1 MQKQQVEQQDG
12 FVSFMLEKDDSQ
24 LINPDETFL
33 KESNNQDYY
42 LQLSRQF
49 YGQSQRKDSKYV
61 TITKATKSTQINP
74 GVLKQKIIQRVI
86 NTNAQRGKFAASV
99 PTVSEQ
105 LQKVLIQKLLSS
117 SKPKKQPNIQTP
129 QNHKFTLNKYIS
141 QIKNSNI
148 QQHPFKLN
156 LPVTN
161 KKINIY
167 EPRTHRLRIED
178 SNQDQ
183 FNQFTQNSHRST
195 LNSSTKSTTK
205 LEKNYDIS
213 YPIKT
218 EAGDDNKINIF
229 KISYRNKQK

>member
-1 MQKQQVEQQDG
+1 MQKQQDEQQDG

-24 LINPDETFL
+24 LINHDETFL
-33 KESNNQDYY
+33 KENNNQDYY

-49 YGQSQRKDSKYV
+49 YGQSQRKD
-61 TITKATKSTQINP
+61 TKKSTQINP
-74 GVLKQKIIQRVI
+74 GVLKQKIIQRAI
-86 NTNAQRGKFAASV
+86 ITNTQRGKFAASV

-105 LQKVLIQKLLSS
+105 LQKIQKLLSS
-117 SKPKKQPNIQTP
+117 SKPKKQPNIQTSF
-129 QNHKFTLNKYIS
+129 NNKFTLNKYIS

-156 LPVTN
+156 LPITN

-183 FNQFTQNSHRST
+183 LNQFTQNSHRST

-218 EAGDDNKINIF
+218 ETGDDNKINIF
-229 KISYRNKQK
+229 KISYRNKQQ

>member
-24 LINPDETFL
+24 LINPNETFL
-33 KESNNQDYY
+33 KENNNQDYY

-49 YGQSQRKDSKYV
+49 YGQSQRKD
-61 TITKATKSTQINP
+61 TTKSAQLNP

-86 NTNAQRGKFAASV
+86 NTTTQRGKFAASV

-105 LQKVLIQKLLSS
+105 LQKQIQKLLSS

-156 LPVTN
+156 LPITN

-183 FNQFTQNSHRST
+183 LNQFTQNSHRST
-195 LNSSTKSTTK
+195 LNSSTKSTAK